1 MSHINKEILDF
12 INGIDCDEELK
23 KFLIEI
29 LFLEYKRDKTDFKHY
44 FKEYDKIV
52 KVGNTDDV
60 KATTVTNVTPT
71 EIQVLDPDT
80 YMTVDLNKKD
90 TMKNINI
97 GQEINVI
104 KLKNKIYIIM

>member
-52 KVGNTDDV
+52 DK
-60 KATTVTNVTPT
+60 
-71 EIQVLDPDT
+71 
-80 YMTVDLNKKD
+80 
-90 TMKNINI
+90 
-97 GQEINVI
+97 
-104 KLKNKIYIIM
+104 YI